1 MWHLLASCAVDS
13 SVRRVVVA
21 DDNMLMANG
30 LKLLLEMWGFDVTL
44 AHDGLAAVAAI
55 RDVQPRAALVD
66 LLMPRLDGLEVARRV
81 RADARARAVFLVAM
95 TGLAGPSDR
104 SLIDSSGF
112 DAHLVK
118 PIDTQA
124 LRALLPAG

>member
-1 MWHLLASCAVDS
+1 
-13 SVRRVVVA
+13 
-21 DDNMLMANG
+21 MLMANG
-30 LKLLLEMWGFDVTL
+30 LKMLLEMWGYDVTV
-44 AHDGLAAVAAI
+44 AHDGVSALAAI
-55 RDVQPRAALVD
+55 RDVQPQAALLD

-81 RADARARAVFLVAM
+81 RADASARGVLLVAM

-104 SLIDSSGF
+104 SLIDASGF

-124 LRALLPAG
+124 LRALLPVG

>member
-1 MWHLLASCAVDS
+1 VPSHVQ
-13 SVRRVVVA
+13 RVVVA

-30 LKLLLEMWGFDVTL
+30 LKLLLEMWGFTVTV
-44 AHDGLAAVAAI
+44 AHDGVAALAAI
-55 RDVQPRAALVD
+55 RAVQPQAALLD

-81 RADARARAVFLVAM
+81 RADASARGVLLVAM

-124 LRALLPAG
+124 LRALLPAD

>member
-1 MWHLLASCAVDS
+1 
-13 SVRRVVVA
+13 
-21 DDNMLMANG
+21 MLMANG
-30 LKLLLEMWGFDVTL
+30 LKMLLEMWGFNVTL
-44 AHDGLAAVAAI
+44 AHDGITALAAI
-55 RDVQPRAALVD
+55 RDVRPKAALVD

-81 RADARARAVFLVAM
+81 RADKNTGAVFLVAM
-95 TGLAGPSDR
+95 TGLAGESDR

-124 LRALLPAG
+124 LRSLLPAG

>member
-1 MWHLLASCAVDS
+1 
-13 SVRRVVVA
+13 
-21 DDNMLMANG
+21 MLMANG
-30 LKLLLEMWGFDVTL
+30 LKMLLEMWGFDVTV
-44 AHDGLAAVAAI
+44 AHDGVSALAAI
-55 RDVQPRAALVD
+55 RDVQPRAALLD

-81 RADARARAVFLVAM
+81 RADARAASVFLVAM

>member
-1 MWHLLASCAVDS
+1 
-13 SVRRVVVA
+13 
-21 DDNMLMANG
+21 MLMANG
-30 LKLLLEMWGFDVTL
+30 LKMLLEMWGFDVTV
-44 AHDGLAAVAAI
+44 AHDGVSALAAI
-55 RDVQPRAALVD
+55 RDVQPRAALLD

-81 RADARARAVFLVAM
+81 RADASARGVFLVAM

-104 SLIDSSGF
+104 LLIDSSGF

>member
-1 MWHLLASCAVDS
+1 VASTA
-13 SVRRVVVA
+13 RRVVVA
-21 DDNMLMANG
+21 DDNLLMANG
-30 LKLLLEMWGFDVTL
+30 LKMLLEMWGFDVTL
-44 AHDGLAAVAAI
+44 AHDGIAALAAI
-55 RDVQPRAALVD
+55 RDLQPSAALLD

-81 RADARARAVFLVAM
+81 RADAGARPVLLVAM
-95 TGLAGPSDR
+95 TGLAGPADR